1 MNILKTPIY
10 IIAKKE
16 LMDNIR
22 NKWIIVISILF
33 TALVLLASFGGSYW
47 KDFELTVSALSNIVY
62 FIIPIIGLMLGYASI
77 VGEIEK
83 GSMNSLLAHPL
94 KRFEVVIGKFFGN
107 ATVLSLSILI
117 GFGIGGIVISINT
130 SSVNYGFYLGFI
142 AISILLGL
150 VFLSLS
156 MCFSA
161 FLKRRSLSMGLS
173 ILFYFLLTIIWSFIS
188 AVILISANPNIHNNT
203 NVQMSE
209 LIFPDSYFAVNMVNP
224 VTAYSGII
232 NLNLD
237 LSGPGN
243 PQSYPSFYAVGSLLL
258 FIFVWLIIPLILC
271 YIQFNRKDV

>member
-22 NKWIIVISILF
+22 NKWIIVISALF

-47 KDFELTVSALSNIVY
+47 KDFELTISALSSIVY

-77 VGEIEK
+77 IGEIER

-94 KRFEVVIGKFFGN
+94 KRVEVVIGKFLGN

-117 GFGIGGIVISINT
+117 GFGIAGIVISLNT
-130 SSVNYGFYLGFI
+130 SNPNYGLYLLFI
-142 AISILLGL
+142 AVSILLGL

-161 FLKRRSLSMGLS
+161 FLKRRSLSMGVS
-173 ILFYFLLTIIWSFIS
+173 ILFYFLLTIIWSFFSSI
-188 AVILISANPNIHNNT
+188 ILVTANSMEDLQAGNIT
-203 NVQMSE
+203 
-209 LIFPDSYFAVNMVNP
+209 FPDSYFAVNMVNP
-224 VTAYSGII
+224 VTAYSGVIE
-232 NLNLD
+232 LNLAPGR
-237 LSGPGN
+237 SGILTG
-243 PQSYPSFYAVGSLLL
+243 YPSFYNVGLLL
-258 FIFVWLIIPLILC
+258 LSIFIWLVIPLILSS
-271 YIQFNRKDV
+271 IQFNRKDV